1 MRRTKV
7 YQKYTK
13 FNSMCIHRYGII
25 GSLRFLRNVLP
36 FSTRQPQT
44 QTTSYLHIL
53 IPSPISQASTTNR
66 TKHHHPHQHSAS
78 SILASSV
85 LLACLRFK
93 VGDFC
98 PFRGYVS
105 LNPSDNSSS
114 VTPPFLTQT
123 ACSNYQLIQTNPW
136 WTRQRPAYFF
146 NFMLNQLFGRFLVLV
161 GASLVDSCSMDVSLY
176 CRTVVCSQPP

>member
-1 MRRTKV
+1 
-7 YQKYTK
+7 
-13 FNSMCIHRYGII
+13 MCAA
-25 GSLRFLRNVLP
+25 SVL
-36 FSTRQPQT
+36 FQHVSHKHQQPLLLACT
-44 QTTSYLHIL
+44 HIL
-53 IPSPISQASTTNR
+53 IPSPISQAPTTNR

-78 SILASSV
+78 SILACSV
-85 LLACLRFK
+85 LAVLRFK

-105 LNPSDNSSS
+105 LDPSDNSSS
-114 VTPPFLTQT
+114 VTPLFLTQT

-161 GASLVDSCSMDVSLY
+161 GVSLVDSCSMDVSLY